1 MAVDITIRFAIGDKE
16 IMVSSPP
23 KAIAMRIEKL
33 TGGRL
38 AELVQKIA
46 DGGLEL
52 VDVMAILG
60 VFERDPKVLT
70 YLEKV
75 IAADGE
81 AEATAREAVT
91 VLVMVASGA
100 AAQILKC

>member
-16 IMVSSPP
+16 IMISSPP

-46 DGGLEL
+46 DGGLDL
-52 VDVMAILG
+52 ADVMAILG
-60 VFERDPKVLT
+60 VFERDREVLK
-70 YLEKV
+70 YLDKV
-75 IAADGE
+75 IAAGGE
-81 AEATAREAVT
+81 VEATAREAAA
-91 VLVMVASGA
+91 VLIMA
-100 AAQILKC
+100 AAAAGNAVGRG

>member
-46 DGGLEL
+46 DGGLDL
-52 VDVMAILG
+52 ADVMAVLG
-60 VFERDPKVLT
+60 VFERNPEVLI

-81 AEATAREAVT
+81 AEAEARSAAS
-91 VLVMVASGA
+91 VLVMAGMANA
-100 AAQILKC
+100 AAGQG